1 VRTRGAGRAL
11 QRHID
16 SYLEDL
22 QVRNYSLSKIHGT
35 RLVLELLSRFLRGR
49 GVSDV
54 RRVREEQLTS
64 FCAYLPKH
72 ESWRLRA
79 PLAVSTQRYYI
90 GTVRAFFAFLE
101 ARGVILR
108 SPADDLQQPRAQRLP
123 RGVLTVAQARR
134 LMAAP
139 NVWTAHGLRDA
150 AMLEVFYGTGIRL
163 SECLNLALSDLD
175 LAQGLL
181 LVRNGKGKKDR
192 VVPVPA
198 QAAKVLDRYLRDA
211 RPLLMRDPRVS
222 YLFLSSRGRRL
233 TQSTISAAMHGYG
246 GEAGI
251 PWKVSPHILRHT
263 CATHLLQGG
272 ADVRHVQKLLGH
284 QEIDTTA
291 IYTRVAITDLR
302 GVVARAHPRE
312 ALGRRAATTKRT
324 SPKSKR

>member
-1 VRTRGAGRAL
+1 MRTRGAGRAFSHHL
-11 QRHID
+11 N

-22 QVRNYSLSKIHGT
+22 QVRSYSLSKIHGT
-35 RLVLELLSRFLRGR
+35 RIVLELLSRFLRGK
-49 GVSDV
+49 GASDV
-54 RRVREEQLTS
+54 RRVREEHLVS
-64 FCAYLPKH
+64 FCAYLRKH
-72 ESWRLRA
+72 ESFRLRV
-79 PLAVSTQRYYI
+79 PLALSTQRYYI

-108 SPADDLQQPRAQRLP
+108 SPADDLQQPKAQRLP

-139 NVWTAHGLRDA
+139 NPWTAHGLRDS

-163 SECLNLALSDLD
+163 SECLNVVLSDLD

-192 VVPVPA
+192 VVPVPK

-211 RPLLMRDPRVS
+211 RPLLVRDPRVS
-222 YLFLSSRGRRL
+222 CLFLSSRGRQL
-233 TQSTISAAMHGYG
+233 TQSTVSAAIHGYG
-246 GEAGI
+246 REAGI

-284 QEIDTTA
+284 EDIDNTA
-291 IYTRVAITDLR
+291 IYTRVAIKDLH
-302 GVVARAHPRE
+302 GVVARSHPRNSFK
-312 ALGRRAATTKRT
+312 RWKAAARGA
-324 SPKSKR
+324 